1 MTNIIDVSRLELYSF
16 FVKYSILDNYGFT
29 AGALHRVFR
38 KLIPRVGAENSFESY
53 LVSLISKKEDAIVP
67 SQKIIK
73 HLLNNSKSRQSVT
86 NNLDKAIKVLSL
98 KVVSFGLDHEIQ
110 KLFYKLG
117 IDSSCYDKLAVLT
130 TVDQVSDKRSDS
142 NLEAALDEVNQT
154 IIDLR
159 NKKQLV
165 GTSLHLTV
173 LTKRV
178 LEHLRRTKDLVILR
192 SDLDSVDKWERILS
206 EYILFIGS
214 RNSLRKY
221 IGSHIDLLALEIV
234 EHTSNTGEK
243 YVADDFIEY
252 KRFFR
257 KGLIGG
263 AIIAFFA
270 LFKILLDAQGLTGF
284 SLALSYSINYGLCFI
299 IVQYIGGTIAT
310 KQPAMTASTII
321 KHIDRD
327 NDLQI
332 DAKQNIILLLRKVF
346 RSQFISLL
354 GNFIMAFSLACVIAY
369 IIRIGIVI
377 NPISSDK
384 SNYLLNQVFP
394 FDGGAMFYAAVAGI
408 FLSLAGLIS
417 GYVDNKI
424 LASNMTNRIIHNPSL
439 QKLLS
444 KKHRELTAIFVKK
457 NSGIIAGNISLGFLL
472 GSAFLL
478 SSILPFSLD
487 IRHIAFSSSNLGYA
501 VINSSF
507 DFVTILIAIASVL
520 LIGLFNLSV
529 SFTITFLLALKSRSI
544 SLSDLGAL
552 FRMSIKDFVKHPL
565 HYLIYRSNNSMSI
578 KLNS

>member
-1 MTNIIDVSRLELYSF
+1 MYSF

-38 KLIPRVGAENSFESY
+38 KLIPRVGSENSFESY

-86 NNLDKAIKVLSL
+86 NDLDKAIKVLSL

-178 LEHLRRTKDLVILR
+178 LEHLKRTKDLVILR
-192 SDLDSVDKWERILS
+192 SDLDSVDNWERILS

-263 AIIAFFA
+263 AIIAFFT

-439 QKLLS
+439 QKLLT
-444 KKHRELTAIFVKK
+444 KKHRESTAIFVKK

-507 DFVTILIAIASVL
+507 DFVTILIALASVL
-520 LIGLFNLSV
+520 LIGLVNLSV

>member
-1 MTNIIDVSRLELYSF
+1 MTNIIEVSRLELYSF

-29 AGALHRVFR
+29 AGAIHRVFR

-86 NNLDKAIKVLSL
+86 NDLDKAIKVLSL

-159 NKKQLV
+159 NKKHLV

-178 LEHLRRTKDLVILR
+178 LEHLKRTKDLVMLR
-192 SDLDSVDKWERILS
+192 SDLDSVDNWERILS

-234 EHTSNTGEK
+234 EHTSNKGEK

-520 LIGLFNLSV
+520 LIGLVNLSV

-578 KLNS
+578 KQNS

>member
-1 MTNIIDVSRLELYSF
+1 MTNIIEVSRLELYSF

-86 NNLDKAIKVLSL
+86 NDLDKAIKVLSL

-159 NKKQLV
+159 NKKHLV

-178 LEHLRRTKDLVILR
+178 LEHLKRTKDLVILR
-192 SDLDSVDKWERILS
+192 SDLDSVDNWERILS

-439 QKLLS
+439 QKLLT
-444 KKHRELTAIFVKK
+444 KKHRESTAIFVKK

-520 LIGLFNLSV
+520 LIGLVNLSV